1 MMVSPDRLI
10 VRPTGVL
17 IEDNKILVV
26 KQDVTET
33 RRWALP
39 GGRPEFGETIEQ
51 CLVREMKEET
61 GLNVSV
67 KDLLYVTDRFYRNT
81 HVVHM
86 LLLLEKIGGK
96 LRSGKELE
104 LKTEKI
110 RELAMVP
117 VGRLQEYGF
126 SPTFCQ
132 LVKSDFPGRG
142 SYKGDYE
149 KFYGML

>member
-1 MMVSPDRLI
+1 MI
-10 VRPTGVL
+10 RPTGVL
-17 IEDNKILVV
+17 IEDNKILIV
-26 KQDVTET
+26 KQDVTES

-61 GLNVSV
+61 GLDISV
-67 KDLLYVTDRFYRNT
+67 KDLLYVTDRFYRNI

-86 LLLLEKIGGK
+86 LFVVEKIGGK
-96 LRSGKELE
+96 LRSGKKLE

-117 VGRLQEYGF
+117 VDRLQEYGF

-132 LVKSDFPGRG
+132 LVKSGFPGQG